1 MCVCVWTR
9 ARVCVCVC
17 VCDIVYNYQQK
28 VCFFRWD
35 LEDVD
40 QLPKYMFVYL
50 NSFKTVIIEI
60 EEELSREGRL
70 HYKHYLVESVCAFF
84 TSPDSVFNLLYTA
97 KKFNDI

>member
-1 MCVCVWTR
+1 MCVDAR
-9 ARVCVCVC
+9 AHVCVCVC

-60 EEELSREGRL
+60 EEQLLGREGFTTSITWWNQYVL
-70 HYKHYLVESVCAFF
+70 FLLLLVVCPF
-84 TSPDSVFNLLYTA
+84 LLYMA
-97 KKFNDI
+97 KKLNDK